1 MALAWVLMVAG
12 EIRTGR
18 LVGMIESR
26 ARSVLV
32 ERFLRSFDVE
42 VVKKSLSDVVAWK
55 TLDPHISVSE
65 QERMWQV
72 VDEVGGA
79 TLA

>member
-12 EIRTGR
+12 EVRR
-18 LVGMIESR
+18 AAARHIEGR

-32 ERFLRSFDVE
+32 KSFLRSFDVD

-55 TLDPHISVSE
+55 SWIPISRQRARSDVAGC
-65 QERMWQV
+65 Q
-72 VDEVGGA
+72 
-79 TLA
+79 